1 LLHAI
6 LSQEI
11 GLAGLAERAP
21 DVLFVWGGSVIEPG
35 SRVPMTGAEGLP
47 EPGRR
52 HRARR
57 SRAYGAAR
65 SSSHR
70 AAGWDAD
77 QAVAALYREHY
88 RSLARIAALLLGD
101 SELAEETTQDAFVSV
116 FCAWG
121 RLRDG
126 GEALRYLRRAVISL
140 ARSQA
145 AASPGQL
152 GLPPGLSVGQRPAAS
167 PARATF
173 MEAFGGLPAYQREA
187 LVLRYY
193 AGWPDP
199 QIAAAMGISKRALNA
214 YIRRGMSALQ
224 ARADPDSG
232 GA

>member
-1 LLHAI
+1 MQYFPRDRPRRPGGTGA
-6 LSQEI
+6 
-11 GLAGLAERAP
+11 
-21 DVLFVWGGSVIEPG
+21 DVLFVWGDSVIEPG

-57 SRAYGAAR
+57 SRAYGATC

-88 RSLARIAALLLGD
+88 RSLARIAALLLDD
-101 SELAEETTQDAFVSV
+101 SELAEEITQDAFVSL
-116 FCAWG
+116 FRAWG

-145 AASPGQL
+145 AASPDRL
-152 GLPPGLSVGQRPAAS
+152 GLPPGLAVGQG
-167 PARATF
+167 PARRGQPSWTRFA
-173 MEAFGGLPAYQREA
+173 AFPPTSARHWYSGTTR
-187 LVLRYY
+187 
-193 AGWPDP
+193 AGP
-199 QIAAAMGISKRALNA
+199 
-214 YIRRGMSALQ
+214 IRRS
-224 ARADPDSG
+224 RSRWE
-232 GA
+232 